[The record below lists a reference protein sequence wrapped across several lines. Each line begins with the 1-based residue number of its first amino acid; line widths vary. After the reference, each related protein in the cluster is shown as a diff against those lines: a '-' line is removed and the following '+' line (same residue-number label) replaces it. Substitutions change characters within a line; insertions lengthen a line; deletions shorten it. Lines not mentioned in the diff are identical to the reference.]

1 MGIRYS
7 WCSFR
12 CQVAHTYGSEGNS
25 SSISGFMDGS
35 TKHRCNQCFAERALY
50 TDYSK
55 DWKLSGMQQH
65 VVAYRALVSSC
76 KLLAWFPF
84 AVGLIQ
90 VHKD

>member
-1 MGIRYS
+1 MDLKATVRLSVVS
-7 WCSFR
+7 WMVP
-12 CQVAHTYGSEGNS
+12 QNTGV
-25 SSISGFMDGS
+25 ISVLQKELC
-35 TKHRCNQCFAERALY
+35 TH
-50 TDYSK
+50 YSK